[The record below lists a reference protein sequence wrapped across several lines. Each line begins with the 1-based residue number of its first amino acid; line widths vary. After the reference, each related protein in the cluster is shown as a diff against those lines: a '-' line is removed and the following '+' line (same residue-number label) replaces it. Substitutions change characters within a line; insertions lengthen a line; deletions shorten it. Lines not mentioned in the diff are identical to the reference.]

1 MNLVLD
7 FGNTSVKI
15 AVFNE
20 DSMLQKMTVKTA
32 DLELLKA
39 LFSEYNNINQAI
51 ISCVGEYSPEIY
63 DYLKN
68 ILRNC
73 IELDKNTPLPIENLY
88 DTKESLGYDRIAG
101 VVGAAAKF
109 PSRNILVIDA
119 GTAITYD
126 FINSA
131 GQFLGGNISPGAYT
145 RAKALNKFTARLPL
159 VEFKDQWSFPSK
171 NTNEA
176 IISGIL
182 SGIIYEIDGYIDDLK
197 KKYSDLQTI
206 LTGGDSKLFD
216 KKLKN
221 HIFVDSNLNLY
232 GLNQILEY
240 NAI

>member
-7 FGNTSVKI
+7 FGNTSAKI
-15 AVFNE
+15 AVFQE
-20 DSMLQKMTVKTA
+20 ESMLHKMTVKTA
-32 DLELLKA
+32 DLEILES
-39 LFSEYNNINQAI
+39 LFSEYRDITRAI
-51 ISCVGEYSPEIY
+51 ISCVGSYSAEIY

-68 ILRNC
+68 ILQIC
-73 IELDKNTPLPIENLY
+73 IELDKNTPLPVENLY
-88 DTKESLGYDRIAG
+88 ETKDSLGYDRIAG
-101 VVGAAAKF
+101 VVGAASKY
-109 PSRNILVIDA
+109 PGKNILVIDA

-126 FINSA
+126 FINA
-131 GQFLGGNISPGAYT
+131 LGQFLGGNISPGAHT

-159 VEFKDQWSFPSK
+159 VEFREDWSFPSK
-171 NTNEA
+171 NTENA

-182 SGIIYEIDGYIDDLK
+182 SGIVYEIDGYIDDLK
-197 KKYSDLQTI
+197 KKYPDFQAI